1 MISPLSVSTTLSS
14 IPTPARAIAYMA
26 IAAVLFVSMH
36 TIVRG
41 MSGELH
47 PFEIAFF
54 RAFLGIFVLAPLV
67 LRDRGASFRTKN
79 IKLHALRGVLNAGAM
94 LSFFYGLSI
103 TPLAQVTALGFSAP
117 LFATVLA
124 VFVLGEVVRARR
136 WTAIA
141 IGFIG
146 TLIILRPGVI
156 EVGIGPILIVA
167 SAAIWSVALMVIKV
181 MTRTDSS
188 VTISLYAS
196 IFLSPIVLSA
206 ALPFWDW
213 PSGEQLARM
222 FVLATFGTVAQTLMN
237 QSLKLADTSVV
248 LPVDFTKLIWAALLG
263 FLVFGE
269 VPDIY
274 TWTGGL
280 LIFASTTYIAIRE
293 SRLKR
298 ERKPAPGLE
307 PEGKPDPLVDDGL
320 AVDDSPAA
328 GDKPRP

>member
-1 MISPLSVSTTLSS
+1 MPILKPISRALSRV
-14 IPTPARAIAYMA
+14 PTPILAISLMA
-26 IAAVLFVSMH
+26 IAAVLFVVMH

-41 MSGELH
+41 MAGELH

-54 RAFLGIFVLAPLV
+54 RAFLGIFVLGPV
-67 LRDRGASFRTKN
+67 VIRDRGASLRTTK

-124 VFVLGEVVRARR
+124 VIFLGEVVRLRR
-136 WTAIA
+136 WTAIV

-156 EVGIGPILIVA
+156 EVGIGPILILA
-167 SAAIWSVALMVIKV
+167 SSAIWAVALMVIKV
-181 MTRTDSS
+181 MTRTESS
-188 VTISLYAS
+188 VTIALYAS
-196 IFLSPIVLSA
+196 IFLSPIVLAA
-206 ALPFWDW
+206 ALPFWEW
-213 PSGEQLARM
+213 PTLEQFGRM
-222 FVLATFGTVAQTLMN
+222 FVLATFGTIAQTLMN

-248 LPVDFTKLIWAALLG
+248 LPVDFTKLIWAAILG

-269 VPDIY
+269 IPDIY
-274 TWTGGL
+274 TWIGGF

-293 SRLKR
+293 SRLKKAR
-298 ERKPAPGLE
+298 RAE
-307 PEGKPDPLVDDGL
+307 
-320 AVDDSPAA
+320 AA
-328 GDKPRP
+328 E

>member
-1 MISPLSVSTTLSS
+1 VISRKSLSLALSRVPQP
-14 IPTPARAIAYMA
+14 ILAISLMA
-26 IAAVLFVSMH
+26 VAALLFILMH

-41 MSGELH
+41 MAGELH

-54 RAFLGIFVLAPLV
+54 RTFLGIFVLAPMV
-67 LRDRGASFRTKN
+67 IRDRGASLRTPN
-79 IKLHALRGVLNAGAM
+79 IKLHLLRGVLNAGAM

-103 TPLAQVTALGFSAP
+103 TPLAQVTALGFTAP

-124 VFVLGEVVRARR
+124 VIFLGEVVRARR

-141 IGFIG
+141 IGFVG

-156 EVGIGPILIVA
+156 EVGIGPILIVV

-196 IFLSPIVLSA
+196 LFLSPIVLA
-206 ALPFWDW
+206 AAFPFWEW
-213 PSGEQLARM
+213 PTLEQFGRM
-222 FVLATFGTVAQTLMN
+222 FVLATFGTIAQTLMN

-248 LPVDFTKLIWAALLG
+248 LPVDFTKLIWAAILG

-269 VPDIY
+269 IPDIY
-274 TWTGGL
+274 TWVGGF
-280 LIFASTTYIAIRE
+280 LIFVSTTYIAIRE
-293 SRLKR
+293 ARLKKTR
-298 ERKPAPGLE
+298 RPG
-307 PEGKPDPLVDDGL
+307 
-320 AVDDSPAA
+320 
-328 GDKPRP
+328 

>member
-1 MISPLSVSTTLSS
+1 
-14 IPTPARAIAYMA
+14 MA
-26 IAAVLFVSMH
+26 IAAVLFVAMH

-54 RAFLGIFVLAPLV
+54 RAFLGVFVLAPV
-67 LRDRGASFRTKN
+67 VIRDRGASLRTTN
-79 IKLHALRGVLNAGAM
+79 LKLHLLRGVLNAGAM

-124 VFVLGEVVRARR
+124 VIFLGEVVRIRR
-136 WTAIA
+136 WTAIV
-141 IGFIG
+141 IGFVG

-156 EVGIGPILIVA
+156 EVGIGPILIIL
-167 SAAIWSVALMVIKV
+167 SSAIWSVALMVIKV

-196 IFLSPIVLSA
+196 LFLSPIVLA
-206 ALPFWDW
+206 AAFPFWEW
-213 PSGEQLARM
+213 PSLEQFARM
-222 FVLATFGTVAQTLMN
+222 FVLATFGTIAQTLMN
-237 QSLKLADTSVV
+237 QSLKLADISVI
-248 LPVDFTKLIWAALLG
+248 LPVDFTKLIWAAILG

-269 VPDIY
+269 IPDIY
-274 TWTGGL
+274 TWVGGF

-293 SRLKR
+293 SRLKKTR
-298 ERKPAPGLE
+298 RPG
-307 PEGKPDPLVDDGL
+307 
-320 AVDDSPAA
+320 
-328 GDKPRP
+328 

>member
-1 MISPLSVSTTLSS
+1 MISPRSLSLAL
-14 IPTPARAIAYMA
+14 ARVPQPVLAIGLMA
-26 IAAVLFVSMH
+26 IAAVLFVLMH

-41 MSGELH
+41 MAGELH

-54 RAFLGIFVLAPLV
+54 RAFLGIFVLAPV
-67 LRDRGASFRTKN
+67 VIRDRGASFRTTN
-79 IKLHALRGVLNAGAM
+79 IKMHLLRGVLNAGAM

-124 VFVLGEVVRARR
+124 VIFLGEVVRARR

-141 IGFIG
+141 IGFVG

-196 IFLSPIVLSA
+196 IFLSPIVLA
-206 ALPFWDW
+206 AAFPFWEW
-213 PSGEQLARM
+213 PSLEQLARM
-222 FVLATFGTVAQTLMN
+222 FVLATFGTIAQTLMN

-248 LPVDFTKLIWAALLG
+248 LPVDFTKLIWAAILG

-269 VPDIY
+269 IPDIY
-274 TWTGGL
+274 TWVGGL

-293 SRLKR
+293 SRLKKQKR
-298 ERKPAPGLE
+298 
-307 PEGKPDPLVDDGL
+307 
-320 AVDDSPAA
+320 S
-328 GDKPRP
+328 

>member
-1 MISPLSVSTTLSS
+1 
-14 IPTPARAIAYMA
+14 
-26 IAAVLFVSMH
+26 
-36 TIVRG
+36 
-41 MSGELH
+41 
-47 PFEIAFF
+47 
-54 RAFLGIFVLAPLV
+54 
-67 LRDRGASFRTKN
+67 
-79 IKLHALRGVLNAGAM
+79 
-94 LSFFYGLSI
+94 
-103 TPLAQVTALGFSAP
+103 
-117 LFATVLA
+117 
-124 VFVLGEVVRARR
+124 VLGEVVRARR

-156 EVGIGPILIVA
+156 EIGIGPILIVV

-196 IFLSPIVLSA
+196 IFLSPIVLLA

-298 ERKPAPGLE
+298 EREPAPGLKS
-307 PEGKPDPLVDDGL
+307 EGKPEALIDDGL

>member
-1 MISPLSVSTTLSS
+1 M
-14 IPTPARAIAYMA
+14 RAIFYMA
-26 IAAVLFVSMH
+26 IAAVLFVAMH

-54 RAFLGIFVLAPLV
+54 RAFLGIFVLAPVV
-67 LRDRGASFRTKN
+67 LRDRGASLRTAN
-79 IKLHALRGVLNAGAM
+79 LKLHAVRGVLNAGAM

-124 VFVLGEVVRARR
+124 VIFLGEVVRARR
-136 WTAIA
+136 WTAIV

-156 EVGIGPILIVA
+156 EVGIGPVLIVA

-196 IFLSPIVLSA
+196 LFLSPIVLA
-206 ALPFWDW
+206 AAFPFWEW
-213 PSGEQLARM
+213 PSWEQFARM

-248 LPVDFTKLIWAALLG
+248 LPVDFTKLIWAAILG

-269 VPDIY
+269 IPDIY
-274 TWTGGL
+274 TWIGGF
-280 LIFASTTYIAIRE
+280 LIFSSTTYIAIRE

-298 ERKPAPGLE
+298 ARKPAVLGSADS
-307 PEGKPDPLVDDGL
+307 KPAPSG
-320 AVDDSPAA
+320 AVDDVKAA
-328 GDKPRP
+328 GDKPNS